1 MVSGVA
7 EDSVRVIEWK
17 DLDKLKFFTI
27 APSLFV
33 GVRFMVYP
41 FNLIKT
47 RLFMQSRKSMYTG
60 TLDAFHQVLKHEGV
74 SGLYKG
80 FVASSFSILSGQL
93 YLTSYQLVRAWM
105 EGYRSEVKG
114 LVGGFCASVIG
125 QTVTVPSDVI
135 AQKLMMQGQVGRS
148 TVLHNTTAT
157 AKHVKLK
164 GTIAITKEIYQ
175 QEGLLG
181 FYRGYWLSLMTYAPN
196 SALWWFFY
204 SAFFNLAVD
213 YKLQNSL
220 PLPLLYVF
228 SGISAGVS
236 SAVLTNPL
244 DVLRTRY
251 QVSCDKVCSFVDYI
265 DRVCALGNRTS
276 LYHQNNTSV
285 IFEGE

>member
-1 MVSGVA
+1 MVTVVA
-7 EDSVRVIEWK
+7 DNSAREIEWK

-27 APSLFV
+27 APSLFI
-33 GVRFMVYP
+33 GVRFLVYP

-93 YLTSYQLVRAWM
+93 YITSYQLVRAWM

-114 LVGGFCASVIG
+114 FVGGFCASVIG
-125 QTVTVPSDVI
+125 QTATVPSDVI
-135 AQKLMMQGQVGRS
+135 AQRLMMQGQVGRS
-148 TVLHNTTAT
+148 TVLHNTAAT
-157 AKHVKLK
+157 AKHIKLK
-164 GTIAITKEIYQ
+164 GTVAITKEIYLK
-175 QEGLLG
+175 EGLLG
-181 FYRGYWLSLMTYAPN
+181 FYRGYWISLVTYAPN
-196 SALWWFFY
+196 SALWWGFY

-220 PLPLLYVF
+220 PLPLIYAF

-251 QVSCDKVCSFVDYI
+251 QVSENGLCLKY
-265 DRVCALGNRTS
+265 RQHLRG
-276 LYHQNNTSV
+276 Q
-285 IFEGE
+285 

>member
-1 MVSGVA
+1 MDNMVQGVVDDA
-7 EDSVRVIEWK
+7 GRVIEWK

-27 APSLFV
+27 APTLFV
-33 GVRFMVYP
+33 AVRFTLYP

-47 RLFMQSRKSMYTG
+47 RLFMQSQKSMYRG

-74 SGLYKG
+74 AGLYKG
-80 FVASSFSILSGQL
+80 FVASSFSIISGQL
-93 YLTSYQLVRAWM
+93 YITSYQLVRSCM
-105 EGYRSEVKG
+105 DGYRSEMKG
-114 LVGGFCASVIG
+114 LVGGFVASVIG

-135 AQKLMMQGQVGRS
+135 AQKLMMQGQIGRS
-148 TVLHNTTAT
+148 TVQHNTAAT

-164 GTIAITKEIYQ
+164 GTVAITRDIFQ
-175 QEGLLG
+175 QEGLIG
-181 FYRGYWLSLMTYAPN
+181 FYRGYWISLMTYAPN

-204 SAFFNLAVD
+204 SAFFNIAVD
-213 YKLQNSL
+213 HKLQNSL

-251 QVSCDKVCSFVDYI
+251 QVS
-265 DRVCALGNRTS
+265 
-276 LYHQNNTSV
+276 
-285 IFEGE
+285 EGSSANDLCVLNDMVLMCFKSGANCL